1 MPEAQDD
8 LPRSLRALLSLHAD
22 QAKPKA
28 IDEAIRDNAQVGGT
42 NLWVLVC
49 AIVIASIGLNV
60 NSAAV
65 IIGAMLISPLM
76 GPIIGIGYGAG
87 VDDHA
92 LVRQSLRNLAIF
104 VAISLL
110 ASTAYF
116 VVTPLGEA
124 HSELLART
132 SPSIWDVAIAF
143 VGGAAGMIGL
153 TRRGQGTLL
162 PGVAIATA
170 LMPPLCTTGYGL
182 ATGQPAFFLGAFYLF
197 LINCVFIGLATLM
210 ITRLLRLPRRAFPDA
225 AAHRRARWLIYAA
238 VVATLVPS
246 IWLAALLVRE
256 EAFRASAERVLS
268 EVGADGADVT
278 VLARE
283 IDARARRLVVSVIGR
298 DVGPDLGAQ
307 LTRRLRDLGV
317 ADAQV
322 SVRRVDADRIDLAA
336 LRGELSRTATQ
347 DAIAAVEA
355 RSVQVAALQRELQQ
369 VNAAIDE
376 LSRVE
381 AEIHAQLP
389 ALERAIVTGAQRST
403 VDGGKR
409 LFVLVALV
417 DADGTPAEE
426 LERLRRW
433 LVARLPDAEVE
444 LVVGT
449 QVKAPQPAAG

>member
-1 MPEAQDD
+1 M
-8 LPRSLRALLSLHAD
+8 
-22 QAKPKA
+22 
-28 IDEAIRDNAQVGGT
+28 
-42 NLWVLVC
+42 
-49 AIVIASIGLNV
+49 
-60 NSAAV
+60 
-65 IIGAMLISPLM
+65 
-76 GPIIGIGYGAG
+76 
-87 VDDHA
+87 
-92 LVRQSLRNLAIF
+92 
-104 VAISLL
+104 
-110 ASTAYF
+110 
-116 VVTPLGEA
+116 
-124 HSELLART
+124 
-132 SPSIWDVAIAF
+132 AIAF

-210 ITRLLRLPRRAFPDA
+210 ITRLLRLPRRADPDA
-225 AAHRRARWLIYAA
+225 AAQRRARWLIYAA

-246 IWLAALLVRE
+246 IWLAALLVRD
-256 EAFRASAERVLS
+256 EAFRASAARALA

-298 DVGPDLGAQ
+298 DVAPDLDAQ
-307 LTRRLRDLGV
+307 LTRRLRDFGA
-317 ADAQV
+317 ADAHV
-322 SVRRVDADRIDLAA
+322 TVRRGDADRIDLAA

-381 AEIHAQLP
+381 AEIHAHLP
-389 ALERAIVTGAQRST
+389 GLERAIVTGAQRTSD
-403 VDGGKR
+403 DGSKR

-417 DADGTPAEE
+417 DGGATAPAEV
-426 LERLRRW
+426 ERLRRW
-433 LVARLPDAEVE
+433 LLARLPDAEVE
-444 LVVGT
+444 LVFGARRAEPPPT
-449 QVKAPQPAAG
+449 TG

>member
-1 MPEAQDD
+1 
-8 LPRSLRALLSLHAD
+8 
-22 QAKPKA
+22 
-28 IDEAIRDNAQVGGT
+28 
-42 NLWVLVC
+42 
-49 AIVIASIGLNV
+49 
-60 NSAAV
+60 
-65 IIGAMLISPLM
+65 
-76 GPIIGIGYGAG
+76 
-87 VDDHA
+87 
-92 LVRQSLRNLAIF
+92 
-104 VAISLL
+104 
-110 ASTAYF
+110 
-116 VVTPLGEA
+116 
-124 HSELLART
+124 
-132 SPSIWDVAIAF
+132 
-143 VGGAAGMIGL
+143 
-153 TRRGQGTLL
+153 
-162 PGVAIATA
+162 
-170 LMPPLCTTGYGL
+170 
-182 ATGQPAFFLGAFYLF
+182 
-197 LINCVFIGLATLM
+197 M

-376 LSRVE
+376 LSQVE
-381 AEIHAQLP
+381 TEIHAQLP
-389 ALERAIVTGAQRST
+389 GLERAIVTGAQRST